1 VRLSIVLPC
10 ADDDG
15 IERCLAS
22 IDEDVEVVAVLN
34 GAHPSV
40 RAAVASR
47 QLTVVE
53 IPERNLGAA
62 CQAGCVAAANDH
74 VLLMNTDATFA
85 PGALAKMMADWRPG
99 TVVRASLV
107 FDGDNARARWIE
119 NLQNHQMSNPD
130 RAYQPGLLFSRA
142 IVDDIGGYFFDEHI
156 HWTEDADFDRRARA
170 VGVTVTVS
178 AGVVRH
184 GAVTVTRKLRSAFR
198 YGLGRAIAERKRLYG
213 TTPHYRPKLSAFV
226 ADAKAT
232 AARYGTPTAAYGV
245 IWNLSFM
252 CGVYAQRW
260 FDVYGVHER
269 VDTSLAG
276 GAPGRSAAQ

>member
-1 VRLSIVLPC
+1 
-10 ADDDG
+10 
-15 IERCLAS
+15 
-22 IDEDVEVVAVLN
+22 
-34 GAHPSV
+34 
-40 RAAVASR
+40 
-47 QLTVVE
+47 
-53 IPERNLGAA
+53 
-62 CQAGCVAAANDH
+62 
-74 VLLMNTDATFA
+74 MNTDATFA

-107 FDGDNARARWIE
+107 FDGDKARARWIE

-130 RAYQPGLLFSRA
+130 RAYQPGLLFSRT

-156 HWTEDADFDRRARA
+156 HWTRTPISTAGRGPRHHGHRVHRR
-170 VGVTVTVS
+170 GP
-178 AGVVRH
+178 H